1 MILVLGTEYSIA
13 CLQIAGEVW
22 SGRGQE
28 GGLRAKQHMTRFRCR
43 AVPMEMILPR
53 FEYPFRESLI
63 WLVAQGQ

>member
-13 CLQIAGEVW
+13 CLQIAREVW

-28 GGLRAKQHMTRFRCR
+28 GIRAKQHMTRFRCK

-53 FEYPFRESLI
+53 FEYRFRESLI